1 MKRLLFIAHR
11 MPFPPN
17 KGDKIRSCNILQYLS
32 TRYIVDVAFLV
43 DNVSDLIYL
52 DQIKNL
58 SNHVFYDVIKKD
70 KKIKSAIAA
79 FFKNTSISVP
89 YFYSKNIQESLD
101 GYFEKNIPACIFCF
115 SSPSAEYVFKSRYCD
130 RLKENSSLVMD
141 LIDLDSLKWSQYAER
156 ASGIMAHVY
165 HREAKLLAE
174 YEEKIAQ
181 VFDGLLLVSEP
192 EKQLCP
198 PKVREKITVVTN
210 GVDLEKFAPGK
221 GKAKN
226 GDGPVVVFTGAMD
239 YWPNIDAV
247 TWFVKEIF
255 PLILANESSTIFLIV
270 GANPTP
276 EVLKLS
282 KYKNVVVT
290 GFVEDIRD
298 YIAAADVCVAPL
310 RIARGIQNKVL
321 EAMAMGK
328 AVVATAYAI
337 EGIVAESSRQVL
349 IADTAECFANAVLL
363 LLHDENKRNFLGK
376 GARESMELNY
386 SWESNL
392 AQLDHLL
399 P

>member
-1 MKRLLFIAHR
+1 MLFIAHR

-17 KGDKIRSCNILQYLS
+17 KGDKIRSYNILQYLS
-32 TRYIVDVAFLV
+32 ARYIVDVAFLV
-43 DNVSDLIYL
+43 DNASDLIYL
-52 DQIKNL
+52 DQIK
-58 SNHVFYDVIKKD
+58 SISAHVFYDVINKD
-70 KKIKSAIAA
+70 KKIKSAITA
-79 FFKNTSISVP
+79 FFNNTSISVP
-89 YFYSKNIQESLD
+89 YFYSKNIQKSLD
-101 GYFEKNIPACIFCF
+101 DYFDKKIPSCIFCF
-115 SSPSAEYVFKSRYCD
+115 SSPSAEYVFNSRHYNQ
-130 RLKENSSLVMD
+130 LQENAALLMD

-156 ASGIMAHVY
+156 ANNIMAHVY

-181 VFDGLLLVSEP
+181 VFDGLFLVSEP

-198 PKVREKITVVTN
+198 PRVREKITVVTN
-210 GVDLEKFAPGK
+210 GVDLKKFAPGK
-221 GKAKN
+221 GKAKK

-255 PLILANESSTIFLIV
+255 PLILANEPSTTFFIV
-270 GANPTP
+270 GANPTS

-328 AVVATAYAI
+328 AVVATAYAT
-337 EGIVAESSRQVL
+337 EGIAAESSLQVL
-349 IADTAECFANAVLL
+349 IADTVDCFANAVLL
-363 LLHDENKRNFLGK
+363 LLQDENKREFLGR
-376 GARESMELNY
+376 GARENMELNY

-392 AQLDHLL
+392 AHLGHLL